1 MYCNKMSSLPRLYRI
16 GSKRYES
23 SNIGREPSTVKKNWD
38 ALSDIPVLYF
48 LLFIAI
54 G

>member
-1 MYCNKMSSLPRLYRI
+1 MNYQI
-16 GSKRYES
+16 
-23 SNIGREPSTVKKNWD
+23 NIDMKPSTVKKNWD
-38 ALSDIPVLYF
+38 AFADIPVLYF

>member
-1 MYCNKMSSLPRLYRI
+1 MCQLR
-16 GSKRYES
+16 
-23 SNIGREPSTVKKNWD
+23 NIKEVAEPSTVKKNWD
-38 ALSDIPVLYF
+38 AFADIPVLYF